1 MTLRDHAPQQIAMNY
16 PQHAAA
22 HRYRRRVKS
31 GQAEE
36 PDARYHD
43 AKPEASG
50 SRGSA
55 GEKGL
60 TVLIATREPN
70 GGGRLEK
77 EAAALIRAPALRVD
91 YRRIPGVDVPGLARA
106 VKREGGG
113 VLVLSGALVG
123 EEATGQLLTEV
134 ENPVLLVG
142 EARQ

>member
-1 MTLRDHAPQQIAMNY
+1 M
-16 PQHAAA
+16 
-22 HRYRRRVKS
+22 
-31 GQAEE
+31 
-36 PDARYHD
+36 
-43 AKPEASG
+43 
-50 SRGSA
+50 
-55 GEKGL
+55 

-113 VLVLSGALVG
+113 VLVLSGALLG

>member
-55 GEKGL
+55 GDKAL

-77 EAAALIRAPALRVD
+77 EAAALIRYP
-91 YRRIPGVDVPGLARA
+91 
-106 VKREGGG
+106 
-113 VLVLSGALVG
+113 GALPPDSERG
-123 EEATGQLLTEV
+123 RF
-134 ENPVLLVG
+134 LVWRG
-142 EARQ
+142 R